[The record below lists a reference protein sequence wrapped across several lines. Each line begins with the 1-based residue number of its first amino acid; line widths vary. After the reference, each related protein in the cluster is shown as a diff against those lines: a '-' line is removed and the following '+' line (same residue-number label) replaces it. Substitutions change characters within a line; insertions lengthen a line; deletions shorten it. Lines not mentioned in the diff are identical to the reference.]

1 MVNYRNR
8 HRKYYGGDEEDLI
21 NRELGEGNREPDIL
35 GEKTTEFNPM
45 DTKYER
51 EKQTLLHR
59 LDGMTDEQ
67 RMAAKEQQ
75 KMGITNWFKTSGEE
89 NSAYRESERYQ
100 QDSDVERYDTMNQI
114 FKQNDLNNLVMN
126 IDTGEMNN
134 MPAEPVM
141 DPIDEE
147 GEGGEDGGDDDIVD
161 DADDEGDDDDGGDTE
176 YDF

>member
-1 MVNYRNR
+1 
-8 HRKYYGGDEEDLI
+8 
-21 NRELGEGNREPDIL
+21 
-35 GEKTTEFNPM
+35 
-45 DTKYER
+45 
-51 EKQTLLHR
+51 
-59 LDGMTDEQ
+59 
-67 RMAAKEQQ
+67 
-75 KMGITNWFKTSGEE
+75 
-89 NSAYRESERYQ
+89 
-100 QDSDVERYDTMNQI
+100 MNQI

-134 MPAEPVM
+134 IPAEPAM